1 MKKIIMFAVSLFFVF
16 SLSNVANA
24 QPGGLLDGK
33 PFKLINGTET
43 YLFTDGDPNTMNFLE
58 PSGPATYTSNVSMDI
73 SAIYYD
79 WGPGNSYPANYR
91 FYDSADKL
99 LYTGTTSSRFQQKV
113 FLPTVIKN
121 VTKIIIG
128 NSTYEYAR
136 EFDVWGTMNL
146 ERPLSVSALPGTK
159 KINVSFTAPEGATG
173 YYIYLN
179 GTKSAHFTGTSYEVK
194 NLLPDVSYTVQ
205 LSAEYNGNESP
216 LTEAKTVI
224 PYDNEVIPVLDTA
237 ADWGKI
243 TITWNKPETVKK
255 YLLYVDD
262 RAATEVEG
270 MPFVLSGLSPE
281 TEYKLQVEYTDR
293 YGRTFKSDVATVKTK
308 VKPVDVDPPGK
319 PTLLTAQMS
328 SDFKYIIVTWKGNS
342 ETDLAGY
349 NLFVTDNGG
358 NKKKLN
364 TSLLKSNSYA
374 FPDFI
379 ADHEYVFSLEAVDE
393 SGNTSELADTSI
405 KATTKPVTESEQEN
419 TAEYIIVTWKETPNA
434 IEYLVFLN
442 GRQVGT
448 AGKDERSFKITRAM
462 GYNPASMAN
471 VTLVKAKFADGSTG
485 GGQNV
490 GDPPIAGNPDGWGL
504 TGSEIWKNVVLLV
517 ASLGI
522 FMLLGI
528 CIRLAPKAFRILRQA
543 INWRG

>member
-1 MKKIIMFAVSLFFVF
+1 MFAVSLFFIF
-16 SLSNVANA
+16 SVSNISYA

-33 PFKLINGTET
+33 PFNIEGFDT
-43 YLFTDGDPNTMNFLE
+43 YVLTDSDPNTSVVIP
-58 PSGPATYTSNVSMDI
+58 PSGTYTSSTSMDI

-79 WGPGNSYPANYR
+79 WGPGNSYPASYS
-91 FYDSADKL
+91 FYDSTGKL
-99 LYTGTTSSRFQQKV
+99 LYSGTTPSRHQQKD
-113 FLPTVIKN
+113 FLPSTIKN
-121 VTKIIIG
+121 VTKIVLS
-128 NSTYEYAR
+128 NRTYEFTR

-146 ERPLSVSALPGTK
+146 ERPLSVSALPGIK

-224 PYDNEVIPVLDTA
+224 PYDNEVIPVLDTV

-255 YLLYVDD
+255 YLIYLDD
-262 RAATEVEG
+262 RATEVEG

-281 TEYKLQVEYTDR
+281 TEYKLQIEYTDR

-328 SDFKYIIVTWKGNS
+328 SDYKNIIVTWKGNS

-393 SGNTSELADTSI
+393 SGNTSDLADTSI

-485 GGQNV
+485 GGHNN
-490 GDPPIAGNPDGWGL
+490 GDPSNVGNPDGWGL
-504 TGSEIWKNVVLLV
+504 TGNEIWTNVVLFV
-517 ASLGI
+517 ASLGVFI
-522 FMLLGI
+522 LLGI
-528 CIRLAPKAFRILRQA
+528 CVRLAPRVFRILRQA